1 MTAAPLTMTAPTR
14 IAATFRGGSLHGRWS
29 YLPAGAP
36 EYKSPGWGERYLLSD
51 TIWHCHQDDVVSH
64 QVYTLSPVLFR
75 TGEKA
80 QDSGVESP
88 APRRSDT
95 AKGAR

>member
-1 MTAAPLTMTAPTR
+1 MTAPTR
-14 IAATFRGGSLHGRWS
+14 IAATFHGGSLHGKWS
-29 YLPAGAP
+29 YLPVGAA

-51 TIWHCHQDDVVSH
+51 TLWHSREDDVVSH

-80 QDSGVESP
+80 QSIGAEPQASLRP
-88 APRRSDT
+88 GDT
-95 AKGAR
+95 AKGAG

>member
-1 MTAAPLTMTAPTR
+1 MTDVPLTMTAPTR

-36 EYKSPGWGERYLLSD
+36 EYKSPGWGERYLLDD
-51 TIWHCHQDDVVSH
+51 TVWHSREDDVVSH

-75 TGEKA
+75 TREQAQNGGEPQA
-80 QDSGVESP
+80 
-88 APRRSDT
+88 APRRGDT